1 MKVQVADAVRG
12 PLAGLAEA
20 GLVEVGAMHP
30 WAGAPVLQA
39 ARPLAATERPSRIGF
54 SSAAIRVQPRHAGH
68 TR

>member
-1 MKVQVADAVRG
+1 MKVQVAAAVRG
-12 PLAGLAEA
+12 PLA

-54 SSAAIRVQPRHAGH
+54 SSAAILVQPRHAGH